1 MNDNVNEV
9 LESLDELMGDL
20 PECVNA
26 PECSLP
32 DDK

>member
-1 MNDNVNEV
+1 MQEEVREV

-26 PECSLP
+26 PECSNP
-32 DDK
+32 G